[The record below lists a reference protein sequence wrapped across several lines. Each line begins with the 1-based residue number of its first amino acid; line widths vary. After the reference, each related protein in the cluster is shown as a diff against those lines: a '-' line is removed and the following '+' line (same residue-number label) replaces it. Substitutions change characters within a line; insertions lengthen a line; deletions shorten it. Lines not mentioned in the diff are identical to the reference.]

1 MAFPSKQKAIYDRLV
16 REIAERYPP
25 GAKLP
30 PERALAAR
38 LGIARMTLRGA
49 MARLAREGRI
59 ERNVRGT
66 FASGENPP
74 PALGEKRRIVHVLLP
89 CPDYTVRSGASSCS
103 AVRSLIRG
111 AVRAA
116 LRYDAQVVTIP
127 VSDTN
132 DPAAFDRNQLAPLRK
147 NDIVLFVGSWYENL
161 FPLLAERQCR
171 VGFIVNG
178 VERIPACFRNGNL
191 AYCVF
196 SRPILANYLPEALRH
211 AKRLRFRKVLL
222 FLRRGFSLCRY
233 RSELLDAALRKESR
247 ASLPMQLKTFICR
260 NDASLAEECA
270 RIRSLYERETFDA
283 LIFDAETKARFPL
296 SLHRLCN
303 LPPHVAIYVRGID
316 FLCGSAE
323 ERQHLYFSR
332 PAFCECGSALAAY
345 FLSGDRHGGKIL
357 NFRHILVNGDKIWR
371 RR

>member
-147 NDIVLFVGSWYENL
+147 NDIVLFVGSWYEICLRNVSAGSGSL
-161 FPLLAERQCR
+161 STVWNGFPHASGTGIWHIASSPVRFWQTICPR
-171 VGFIVNG
+171 RCVMRN
-178 VERIPACFRNGNL
+178 ACASGRF
-191 AYCVF
+191 F
-196 SRPILANYLPEALRH
+196 SFSAGI
-211 AKRLRFRKVLL
+211 
-222 FLRRGFSLCRY
+222 SLC
-233 RSELLDAALRKESR
+233 AA
-247 ASLPMQLKTFICR
+247 I
-260 NDASLAEECA
+260 
-270 RIRSLYERETFDA
+270 
-283 LIFDAETKARFPL
+283 
-296 SLHRLCN
+296 
-303 LPPHVAIYVRGID
+303 
-316 FLCGSAE
+316 
-323 ERQHLYFSR
+323 
-332 PAFCECGSALAAY
+332 AA
-345 FLSGDRHGGKIL
+345 
-357 NFRHILVNGDKIWR
+357 NFWMR
-371 RR
+371 R

>member
-30 PERALAAR
+30 PERMLAAQ

-59 ERNVRGT
+59 ERSVRGT
-66 FASGENPP
+66 FAAGETHPLSG
-74 PALGEKRRIVHVLLP
+74 GEKRRIVHILLP

-103 AVRSLIRG
+103 AVRSVIRG

-132 DPAAFDRNQLAPLRK
+132 DPSAFDRNQLALLRK
-147 NDIVLFVGSWYENL
+147 NDIVLFVGSWYEKL
-161 FPLLAERQCR
+161 CPLLAERQCR

-178 VERIPACFRNGNL
+178 VERIPACFRNGEL
-191 AYCVF
+191 PYCVF
-196 SRPILANYLPEALRH
+196 SRPILANYLPEVLRH

-222 FLRRGFSLCRY
+222 FLRRNFSLCRY
-233 RSELLDAALRKESR
+233 PGELLDAALKKETRESF
-247 ASLPMQLKTFICR
+247 PMRLKTYICR
-260 NDASLAEECA
+260 QDASLAEQCE
-270 RIRSLYERETFDA
+270 RIRSLYEREAFDA

-296 SLHRLCN
+296 SLHRHCN
-303 LPPHVAIYVRGID
+303 LPSRVAIYVRGLD
-316 FLCGSAE
+316 FLEGAGE
-323 ERQHLYFSR
+323 ERKHLYFSR
-332 PAFCECGSALAAY
+332 SAFLECGSALAAY
-345 FLSGDRHGGKIL
+345 FLSGERHGGKIL
-357 NFRHILVNGDKIWR
+357 NFRHILVNGDNIWR
-371 RR
+371 KR